1 MEYIQNFAFFWVGE
15 DVEIPTYLVKSINNT
30 YSNNVNIFMLTDK
43 KTAFIHGVTKSIR
56 SLLLKTLCLLD

>member
-43 KTAFIHGVTKSIR
+43 KTAFIHGVTK
-56 SLLLKTLCLLD
+56 